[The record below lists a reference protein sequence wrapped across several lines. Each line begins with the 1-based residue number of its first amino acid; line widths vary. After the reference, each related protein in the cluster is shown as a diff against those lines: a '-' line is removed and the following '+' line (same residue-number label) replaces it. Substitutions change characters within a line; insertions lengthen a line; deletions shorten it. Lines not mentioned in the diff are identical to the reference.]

1 MNCARSLAA
10 VRGCTV
16 NRLGHG
22 EERRADTNTGQ
33 GSLNPTA
40 FPSFLLFSSK
50 ERVILAATLV

>member
-16 NRLGHG
+16 NILGHG
-22 EERRADTNTGQ
+22 EERRADTSTGQ

-40 FPSFLLFSSK
+40 FSSVLLFSQK
-50 ERVILAATLV
+50 DRVILAATLV